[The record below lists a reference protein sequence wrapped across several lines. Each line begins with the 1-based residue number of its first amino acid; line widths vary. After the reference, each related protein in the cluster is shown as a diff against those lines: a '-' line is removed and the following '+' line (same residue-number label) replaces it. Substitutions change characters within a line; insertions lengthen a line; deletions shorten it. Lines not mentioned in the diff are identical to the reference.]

1 MFIKT
6 EFKKYLNSKGLK
18 PVSVLKYSEQVP
30 AFLEK
35 ISGKSLY
42 NYHNI
47 ADLVP
52 AISKIKKNITFINT
66 DKKGN
71 NMYSAGINH
80 YISFIQQNPSLL
92 FDIAVSSSLNDT
104 HEIRLARLQKKKG
117 KPQKSI
123 SNITIYNRNPDVIAE
138 RLYIAAGYCEDC
150 KQKAPFLRK
159 STGEP
164 YLEVHHIIPLSQ
176 NGEDSVDNTIALC
189 PNCHRK
195 RHFG

>member
-104 HEIRLARLQKKKG
+104 HEIRLARLQKK
-117 KPQKSI
+117 
-123 SNITIYNRNPDVIAE
+123 E
-138 RLYIAAGYCEDC
+138 RQTSKIN
-150 KQKAPFLRK
+150 F
-159 STGEP
+159 
-164 YLEVHHIIPLSQ
+164 
-176 NGEDSVDNTIALC
+176 
-189 PNCHRK
+189 
-195 RHFG
+195 

>member
-66 DKKGN
+66 DKK
-71 NMYSAGINH
+71 
-80 YISFIQQNPSLL
+80 
-92 FDIAVSSSLNDT
+92 
-104 HEIRLARLQKKKG
+104 EIICILQ
-117 KPQKSI
+117 
-123 SNITIYNRNPDVIAE
+123 E
-138 RLYIAAGYCEDC
+138 
-150 KQKAPFLRK
+150 
-159 STGEP
+159 
-164 YLEVHHIIPLSQ
+164 
-176 NGEDSVDNTIALC
+176 
-189 PNCHRK
+189 
-195 RHFG
+195 

>member
-52 AISKIKKNITFINT
+52 AISKIKK
-66 DKKGN
+66 K
-71 NMYSAGINH
+71 Y
-80 YISFIQQNPSLL
+80 Y
-92 FDIAVSSSLNDT
+92 
-104 HEIRLARLQKKKG
+104 
-117 KPQKSI
+117 
-123 SNITIYNRNPDVIAE
+123 
-138 RLYIAAGYCEDC
+138 LYQY
-150 KQKAPFLRK
+150 R
-159 STGEP
+159 
-164 YLEVHHIIPLSQ
+164 
-176 NGEDSVDNTIALC
+176 
-189 PNCHRK
+189 
-195 RHFG
+195 

>member
-1 MFIKT
+1 MILT
-6 EFKKYLNSKGLK
+6 
-18 PVSVLKYSEQVP
+18 
-30 AFLEK
+30 
-35 ISGKSLY
+35 
-42 NYHNI
+42 
-47 ADLVP
+47 
-52 AISKIKKNITFINT
+52 
-66 DKKGN
+66 
-71 NMYSAGINH
+71 
-80 YISFIQQNPSLL
+80 
-92 FDIAVSSSLNDT
+92 
-104 HEIRLARLQKKKG
+104 RLDWQDYKKKKG

-123 SNITIYNRNPDVIAE
+123 SNISIYNRNPDVIAE